1 MINRRLRNWIG
12 ELKLGMESVR
22 IIPAYVDEL
31 SKKLIELLVKKKCS
45 IDKSEKIFFFD
56 YKVNVFKQMD
66 IPHESK

>member
-1 MINRRLRNWIG
+1 MINGRLRNWIG

-45 IDKSEKIFFFD
+45 IDKSEKIFFLIT
-56 YKVNVFKQMD
+56 K
-66 IPHESK
+66 